1 MKKILVLIPG
11 MNGGGAEK
19 QYLYFSKRL
28 IESYPNT
35 VLALFYRDK
44 YEDIISEL
52 NLDIVQ
58 LNFHGFK
65 NIKTI
70 QELRKFLKVEK
81 ISIVISFLPVADLY
95 VGLIKLSGIKFY
107 WLSFER
113 NSFPTRNLLEFTR
126 RKLIYHLANGI
137 LSNSINGLRYWD
149 HFSKIKLFY
158 PNHIPFVKRDLSI
171 INETGEKFDFLFVGR
186 FAQQKN
192 VLQIAR
198 IFKTISEEYN
208 CLMIGEGELYDQVR
222 SISQNKFEIKPFQD
236 RIYDFYTNSKVFVNL
251 SIHEGLPN
259 TVIENLILG
268 KKVILSDIPEHRDLV
283 GDKYPF
289 LLKLNEQDLARK
301 FIKILNSSVQNTN
314 DYFLNKYVSNKEE
327 HHRILINHLK
337 SLNEDIN

>member
-1 MKKILVLIPG
+1 

-35 VLALFYRDK
+35 VIALFYRDK

-52 NLDIVQ
+52 NLDVVQ

-113 NSFPTRNLLEFTR
+113 NSFPTKSLLEYTR
-126 RKLIYHLANGI
+126 RKLIFHLANGI
-137 LSNSINGLRYWD
+137 LSNSINGLRYWK

-158 PNHIPFVKRDLSI
+158 PNHIPSIKRDPFLVD
-171 INETGEKFDFLFVGR
+171 EALKKYDFLFVGR
-186 FAQQKN
+186 FVHQKN
-192 VLQIAR
+192 VLQVAR
-198 IFKTISEEYN
+198 IFKAISDEYN
-208 CLMIGEGELYDQVR
+208 CLMIGEGEMYDQIK

-236 RIYDFYTNSKVFVNL
+236 KIYDFYTDSKVFVNL

-283 GDKYPF
+283 GDNYPF
-289 LLKLNEQDLARK
+289 LLKLDEQDLNHR
-301 FIKILNSSVQNTN
+301 FIEILNSSEQNTN
-314 DYFLNKYVSNKEE
+314 NHFLRKYVSNKEE
-327 HHRILINHLK
+327 HHQTLINHLK